1 MPYRYTLLV
10 YLVGYTIITHAEPI
24 RMRAAANE
32 NMLSTARAR
41 RGGRGMVEKEV
52 IDYERYEGF
61 HFFLPSYMYWS
72 HGARGSKK
80 KTVVSS

>member
-1 MPYRYTLLV
+1 
-10 YLVGYTIITHAEPI
+10 
-24 RMRAAANE
+24 MRAAANE

-61 HFFLPSYMYWS
+61 HLFLPSYWS
-72 HGARGSKK
+72 HGAHGSKK